1 MADAVATQTISD
13 GAQFATFK
21 FTNASDGTGE
31 SAVKKIDVSAL
42 GVNPVTKQA
51 CSSVSIYGIW
61 YSTIGMSVKIDFDAS
76 TNVLAWNLIAD
87 YSDNLDFSDFSGIP
101 NNAGSGVTGDIDFTT
116 VGHSS
121 GDSYTIVMKVLKHYG

>member
-1 MADAVATQTISD
+1 MADTVATQTISD

-21 FTNASDGTGE
+21 FTNASDGSGE
-31 SAVKKIDVSAL
+31 AAVKKIDASAL
-42 GVNPVTKQA
+42 VVNPVTKQA

-61 YSTIGMSVKIDFDAS
+61 YSTIGMSVTIDFDAS
-76 TNVLAWNLIAD
+76 SNVLAWNLIAD
-87 YSDNLDFSDFSGIP
+87 YSDNLDFSSFSGIP

-116 VGHSS
+116 VGHSN

>member
-1 MADAVATQTISD
+1 MADTVATQTISD

-21 FTNASDGTGE
+21 FTNASDGSGE
-31 SAVKKIDVSAL
+31 DAVKKIDASAL
-42 GVNPVTKQA
+42 VVNPVTKQA

-61 YSTIGMSVKIDFDAS
+61 YSTIGMSVTIDFDAS
-76 TNVLAWNLIAD
+76 SNVLAWNLIAD
-87 YSDNLDFSDFSGIP
+87 YSDNLDFSSFSGIP

-116 VGHSS
+116 VGHSN

>member
-21 FTNASDGTGE
+21 FTNVSDGNGE

-42 GVNPVTKQA
+42 SVNPVTRQA
-51 CSSVSIYGIW
+51 CSSVSIHNIW

-87 YSDNLDFSDFSGIP
+87 YSDNLDFSGFSGIP